1 MSNEI
6 MVLNGH
12 GIDIRVNSGHLKI
25 KEGFPFKG
33 TITEHFIG
41 RGLNDIEHLVIL
53 GQTGSITFDAIK
65 WMMDQNMIVSFLDP
79 DGNIVTDFLPQNNVS
94 AIVKR
99 RQATATNAFRLKVSV
114 WILSKKFS
122 EQRNTLLHLWKNF
135 KELNWW
141 EPDREKRIEEALSIS
156 KDRENLLYSCL
167 NIDSLRGLEAQV
179 AAAYWQCIDGIP
191 LSWSKAKNIPIHWLT
206 IGSRTSPK
214 TNSPRKAIDPFHAG
228 MNYLYSVLETK
239 IKTAC
244 IISGVDPDFGIIHAD
259 KPHRTSL
266 VFDLMEPYRPKVD
279 KLLLD
284 WYMKATLNKKD
295 FFETREGVC
304 RLSPNIA
311 SQIVPLLKDLD
322 SDITNTVKEFTG
334 FFRNRL
340 VMQKP
345 EEFTT
350 EAETEKPV
358 KVKKKKPT
366 LKQIEAS
373 FEERHLEQAK
383 AEKIIEPK
391 ECLECGQVFVPT
403 ANGQRFCCKAHSNR
417 YRQKKLRE
425 RRIAEGLCPVCG
437 SDMPKAHPWGK
448 RESLYCE
455 KCTETRRE
463 SKRKSRDNKG
473 HE

>member
-1 MSNEI
+1 

-25 KEGFPFKG
+25 KEGLPFKG
-33 TITEHFIG
+33 DMTEHFIG

-53 GQTGSITFDAIK
+53 GQNGSMTFDAIK

-79 DGNIVTDFLPQNNVS
+79 DGNLLTELLPQNHIS

-99 RQATATNAFRLKVSV
+99 RQATATQPFRLKVAT
-114 WILSKKFS
+114 WILTKKFT
-122 EQRNTLLHLWKNF
+122 EQRNTLLHLWQDF

-141 EPDREKRIEEALSIS
+141 DPDREQRIEEALAIS
-156 KDRENLLYSCL
+156 KDRESLLHSSL

-179 AAAYWQCIDGIP
+179 AAAYWQCFEGIP
-191 LSWSKAKNIPIHWLT
+191 LSWSKAKNIPTHWLT
-206 IGSRTSPK
+206 IGFRTSPK
-214 TNSPRKAIDPFHAG
+214 SNSPRKAIDPFHAG

-239 IKTAC
+239 IKRAC
-244 IISGVDPDFGIIHAD
+244 IISGVDPDFGIIHVD

-266 VFDLMEPYRPKVD
+266 VFDLMELIRPIVD
-279 KLLLD
+279 RILLD
-284 WYMKATLNKKD
+284 WILNTSFNKKD

-311 SQIVPLLKDLD
+311 AQIVPLLKDLD
-322 SDITNTVKEFTG
+322 NDITQTVRDFTG

-345 EEFTT
+345 EEFM
-350 EAETEKPV
+350 AETEKPL
-358 KVKKKKPT
+358 KAKRKKLTP
-366 LKQIEAS
+366 KQIEVS

-383 AEKIIEPK
+383 AEKKVEPK
-391 ECLECGQVFVPT
+391 ECLECSQVFIPT

-425 RRIAEGLCPVCG
+425 RRIAEGLCPMCG
-437 SDMPKAHPWGK
+437 SDMPKAQPYGK

-455 KCTETRRE
+455 KCTEARRE
-463 SKRKSRDNKG
+463 TKRKSRK
-473 HE
+473 

>member
-1 MSNEI
+1 MPKNI

-25 KEGFPFKG
+25 KEGFPFKDN
-33 TITEHFIG
+33 INEHFIG

-53 GQTGSITFDAIK
+53 GQNGSISFDAIK
-65 WMMDQNMIVSFLDP
+65 WMMDQSMMVTFLDP
-79 DGNIVTDFLPQNNVS
+79 DGNIITELLPEDHIS

-99 RQATATNAFRLKVSV
+99 RQATANNAFRLKLSI

-122 EQRNTLLHLWKNF
+122 EQRNTQLNLWKDF
-135 KELNWW
+135 KELTWW
-141 EPDREKRIEEALSIS
+141 GSEREKRIEEALSIS
-156 KDRENLLYSCL
+156 KDRENLLHSCI

-179 AAAYWQCIDGIP
+179 AAAYWQCFEGIP
-191 LSWSKAKNIPIHWLT
+191 LNWAKTKNIPIHWLT

-214 TNSPRKAIDPFHAG
+214 SNSPRKAIDPFHAG
-228 MNYLYSVLETK
+228 MNYLYSILETK
-239 IKTAC
+239 IKRAC
-244 IISGVDPDFGIIHAD
+244 IISGIDPDFGIIHAD

-266 VFDLMEPYRPKVD
+266 VFDLMEPNRPMVD

-284 WYMKATLNKKD
+284 WFMKTTLNKKD

-304 RLSPNIA
+304 RLSPSITA
-311 SQIVPLLKDLD
+311 QIVPLVNELD
-322 SDITNTVKEFTG
+322 NAISQTVREFTG

-345 EEFTT
+345 EEFMF
-350 EAETEKPV
+350 EIESDKPL
-358 KVKKKKPT
+358 KVKRKKLTPE
-366 LKQIEAS
+366 QIEVS

-383 AEKIIEPK
+383 AEKKVEPK
-391 ECLECGQVFVPT
+391 ECLECGKVFIPT

-425 RRIAEGLCPVCG
+425 KRIAEGLCPMCG
-437 SDMPKAHPWGK
+437 SDMPEAQPWGK

-455 KCTETRRE
+455 KCSEVRRE
-463 SKRKSRDNKG
+463 SKKKSRKNSF
-473 HE
+473 

>member
-1 MSNEI
+1 

-33 TITEHFIG
+33 SVTEHFIG
-41 RGLNDIEHLVIL
+41 RGINDIEHLVIL

-79 DGNIVTDFLPQNNVS
+79 DGNIMTDFLPQNNIS

-99 RQATATNAFRLKVSV
+99 RQATATNAFRIKVSV
-114 WILSKKFS
+114 WILRKKFS
-122 EQRNTLLHLWKNF
+122 EQRNTLLHLWKDF
-135 KELNWW
+135 KKSDWW
-141 EPDREKRIEEALSIS
+141 SADREKRIEGALDIYKNRKALLDTCISIEGM
-156 KDRENLLYSCL
+156 RV
-167 NIDSLRGLEAQV
+167 LEAQV
-179 AAAYWQCIDGIP
+179 AAAYWQCLEGIP
-191 LSWSKAKNIPIHWLT
+191 LSWSKSRNIPIHWLT
-206 IGSRTSPK
+206 IGRRTSPK
-214 TNSPRKAIDPFHAG
+214 TNSPRKAVDPFHTG

-239 IKTAC
+239 IKRAC
-244 IISGVDPDFGIIHAD
+244 IISGVDPDFGIIHVD
-259 KPHRTSL
+259 KAHRASL
-266 VFDLMEPYRPKVD
+266 VFDLIEPIRPMVD

-284 WYMKATLNKKD
+284 WYLKTTLNKAD

-304 RLSPNIA
+304 RLSPNIT

-322 SDITNTVKEFTG
+322 SDIINTVREFTG

-340 VMQKP
+340 VLQKP

-350 EAETEKPV
+350 ETEAEKPV
-358 KVKKKKPT
+358 SVKNKKLTP
-366 LKQIEAS
+366 KQIEAS

-383 AEKIIEPK
+383 VEKKVEPK
-391 ECLECGQVFVPT
+391 ECLECGQSFIST

-437 SDMPKAHPWGK
+437 SDMPKAQPYGK

-455 KCTETRRE
+455 KCTEARRE
-463 SKRKSRDNKG
+463 SKRKSRLT
-473 HE
+473 H